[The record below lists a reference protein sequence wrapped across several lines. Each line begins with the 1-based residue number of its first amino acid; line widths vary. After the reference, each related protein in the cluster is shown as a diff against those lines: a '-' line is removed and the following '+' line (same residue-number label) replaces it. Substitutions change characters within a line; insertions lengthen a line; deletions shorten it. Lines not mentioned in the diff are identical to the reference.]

1 MRLNAIKLAG
11 FKSFVDPTTI
21 RLPGNMMGVVGPNGC
36 GKSNIIDAVRWVM
49 GESSARLLRGESM
62 SDVIFS
68 GSSSRKPV
76 GTATVELQFDN
87 SDGSA
92 GGEYASYGEISVK
105 RQVSRDGQSLYFLNG
120 SRCRRRDITDLFLG
134 TGLGPRSYSI
144 IEQGMISRMVDARP
158 EELRGFLEE
167 AAGISKYKERRRE
180 TENRIRHTR
189 ENLERLT
196 DLREEVAKHI
206 AHLKRQ
212 ARAAEQYRGL
222 KDQQRQMQA
231 ELLAMKF
238 RSLSEARAKRQQRLA
253 DRETALQKSTAQLR
267 ATEAELEKLR
277 VAQQAANDHTTSVQ
291 GELYQVGSEI
301 ARIEQVIAHRQQM
314 TKRLGDEQAEAH
326 AQMTQI
332 RAQIEQDTARR
343 DALQKSA
350 AQHKEALAN
359 LTDRRG
365 KAAADVEAADEAWQ
379 RWQQQFN
386 EHQVKSSDSVRRS
399 EVEKTR
405 IEHLDRRMREATERL
420 QALDREIASI
430 NLDAEQAKVAEAQSE
445 RDTSVAR
452 SQSLEA
458 ALSKAAKALE
468 AKRAEHEQLRG
479 EMDQLASSQREMRG
493 ALASLDALQASAL
506 EDHTETLHAWLGDR
520 NIDDSRRLAR
530 MIEVDKGW
538 ETAVEVVLGPLLA
551 AFAVDRIESAHLQL
565 DDLNSTLALVEDG
578 HVSEP
583 QSGTLAAHVR
593 SDLAIDGLLR
603 SVRVADSV
611 EQAQAMLESLAAH
624 ESVITPQGAWLGNG
638 WLRVELS
645 SDPQRGALAREAE
658 IGRLRGEL
666 EQLDQ
671 QRAQLTAKLDTVAE
685 QGRVARQ
692 TWEQAQKEV
701 NGQQRQ
707 LGELSGQVASVESRL
722 KQLTERKAKLVDERA
737 ALADALSESEQQL
750 KGSRGQLQQALDAA
764 AEFEKA
770 GSQLGGQRDALRQ
783 QVTAARQAFS
793 AVADQS
799 GEVALKL
806 EAATATL
813 QSLNDGLNRL
823 NEQLEQR
830 SRRSQEISAQLAAE
844 QQPAEQKAELEALVG
859 RRLQV
864 EKRATEARKAL
875 SEHVEALRVAEETR
889 RKQEREVQAQRD
901 EMQNVRLEMEGE
913 NVRIQTVQEQLDA
926 MGAEADAL
934 LDQLAEEATTALWE
948 QRLDKLGI
956 KIHRMEP
963 VNLAAIDEFEKESE
977 RKAYLD
983 AQNQDLEQALE
994 TLEAAMRKIDRSTR
1008 TRFKETFEQVNT
1020 GLKELFPKVFGGG
1033 HAYLEMT
1040 GDDLLTT
1047 GVSVLARPPG
1057 KRVSSIQLLSGG
1069 EKALTAV
1076 ALVFAIFRLNPA
1088 PFCMLDEVDAPLDDA
1103 NVGRFSELVKEM
1115 SESVQFLF
1123 VTHNKITME
1132 AAHQLTGVTMREA
1145 GVSRLV
1151 TVDIAEAQRWADA
1164 G

>member
-92 GGEYASYGEISVK
+92 GGEYANYGEISVK

-120 SRCRRRDITDLFLG
+120 ARCRRRDITDLFLG

-196 DLREEVAKHI
+196 DLREEVSKHI

-222 KDQQRQMQA
+222 KQQQRQMQA
-231 ELLAMKF
+231 ELLAMKL
-238 RSLSEARAKRQQRLA
+238 RSLSEAHDKRKTRLQE
-253 DRETALQKSTAQLR
+253 RETALQKCTAQLR
-267 ATEAELEKLR
+267 TTEAELEKLR
-277 VAQQAANDHTTSVQ
+277 VAQQAANDHTSAVQ

-301 ARIEQVIAHRQQM
+301 ARIEQVIAHQQQM
-314 TKRLGDEQAEAH
+314 TKRLGDEQAEAL
-326 AQMTQI
+326 
-332 RAQIEQDTARR
+332 AQIAHIQQQVEQDTVRR
-343 DALQKSA
+343 DQLKSDAGNYKADLAALTEQRS
-350 AQHKEALAN
+350 
-359 LTDRRG
+359 
-365 KAAADVEAADEAWQ
+365 KAAAEVESADQAWQ
-379 RWQQQFN
+379 QWQQKFN

-399 EVEKTR
+399 EVEKTK
-405 IEHLDRRMREATERL
+405 IEHLDRRMREASERL

-430 NLDAEQAKVAEAQSE
+430 DLNVERKASEQVKGELAAA
-445 RDTSVAR
+445 VAR
-452 SQSLEA
+452 NDALEA
-458 ALSKAAKALE
+458 KLKAAAEDLE
-468 AKRAEHEQLRG
+468 AKRAEHERLRG
-479 EMDQLASSQREMRG
+479 EVDQLASAQREKRG
-493 ALASLDALQASAL
+493 ALASLEALQASAL
-506 EDHTETLHAWLGDR
+506 EDDADQQTAWLQKQG
-520 NIDDSRRLAR
+520 IDDSRRLAR
-530 MIEVDKGW
+530 LVEVDAGW
-538 ETAVEVVLGPLLA
+538 ETAVEVVLGPLLS
-551 AFAVDRIESAHLQL
+551 AFAVKDVDAEALAL
-565 DDLNSTLALVEDG
+565 DDLNSSLALIGE
-578 HVSEP
+578 
-583 QSGTLAAHVR
+583 QSRKPNSDTLAAHVR
-593 SDLAIDGLLR
+593 GNLAIDGVLG
-603 SVRVADSV
+603 SVRTANSLQ
-611 EQAQAMLESLAAH
+611 QAKSMLPSLAPH
-624 ESVITPQGAWLGNG
+624 ESVITQKGEWLGSG
-638 WLRVELS
+638 WLRIDRS

-658 IGRLRGEL
+658 IGRLRTELSHLDKQRAALTGEL
-666 EQLDQ
+666 E
-671 QRAQLTAKLDTVAE
+671 TVVE
-685 QGRVARQ
+685 QGRTAREA
-692 TWEQAQKEV
+692 WEQAQRQV
-701 NGQQRQ
+701 NVQQRE
-707 LGELSGQVASVESRL
+707 LGEIGGKVSSADSRL
-722 KQLTERKAKLVDERA
+722 LQLTERRSKLQAERET
-737 ALADALSESEQQL
+737 LASAQSEAEQQL
-750 KGSRGQLQQALDAA
+750 KASRGQLQQALDAA
-764 AEFEKA
+764 AEHDKVGTE
-770 GSQLGGQRDALRQ
+770 LGGQRDALRQ
-783 QVTAARQAFS
+783 RVNEARQAFGGL
-793 AVADQS
+793 ADRS

-806 EAATATL
+806 ESATATL
-813 QSLNDGLNRL
+813 QSLNDGLARL
-823 NEQLEQR
+823 ADQLQQR
-830 SRRSQEISAQLAAE
+830 RRRSEEITAQLAAE
-844 QQPAEQKAELEALVG
+844 QQPAEQKAELEQLIG
-859 RRLQV
+859 KRLQI
-864 EKRATEARKAL
+864 EHRATEARKAL
-875 SEHVEALRVAEETR
+875 SEHVEALRETDEKR
-889 RKQEREVQAQRD
+889 RLQEREVQTQRD
-901 EMQNVRLEMEGE
+901 AMQSVRLEIEGE
-913 NVRIQTVQEQLDA
+913 NVRMQTVQEQLDDI
-926 MGAEADAL
+926 GGDADAL
-934 LDQLAEEATTALWE
+934 LKELASEATAALWE
-948 QRLDKLGI
+948 QRLEKLSV

-963 VNLAAIDEFEKESE
+963 VNLAAIDEFDKESE
-977 RKAYLD
+977 RKNYLD
-983 AQNQDLEQALE
+983 SQNDDLEQALE

-1115 SESVQFLF
+1115 SETVQFLF